1 MRVDGV
7 MRRFAARGGFGGR
20 GVPREILVCEPPAH
34 GLLLQNQWRSGA
46 GPRGPTCEASECA
59 RVQNTRPSP
68 WRQLQSSAMPARRDK
83 QRSCSRSDANMLTKY
98 RRCYKRLRGARFLQ
112 YTRTMLDDRGGGRS
126 RKWLPGARRDTQ
138 TDVSRTSRGVWYV
151 ITGQE
156 TKFGRWRRGPCAG
169 PRVTTTTPTP
179 SPHYESSTRFI

>member
-1 MRVDGV
+1 MTCASTASRV
-7 MRRFAARGGFGGR
+7 AARYSVAAGAS
-20 GVPREILVCEPPAH
+20 REILFASRRREVC
-34 GLLLQNQWRSGA
+34 LCRSA
-46 GPRGPTCEASECA
+46 QHWSVTTLYQFSCQPA
-59 RVQNTRPSP
+59 RVQAQNTRPSP

-138 TDVSRTSRGVWYV
+138 TDVSRTVRGVWYV
-151 ITGQE
+151 ISGQE
-156 TKFGRWRRGPCAG
+156 TKFGGWRRGPCAG
-169 PRVTTTTPTP
+169 PRVTTTTPTL
-179 SPHYESSTRFI
+179 SPHYDSSTRFI